1 NTANELPQLG
11 LGVWKAGNDE
21 VVSAIH
27 KALEVGYRSI
37 DTAAAYKNEDGVG
50 KALASAGV
58 PRDELFITTKL
69 WNDDQGDPLAA
80 LETSL
85 EKLKLDYVDL
95 YLIHWP
101 RPQQDQYVSAWR
113 ELIKL
118 REQGLVKSIG
128 VCNFHTP

>member
-1 NTANELPQLG
+1 MANQTVIKLQDGNVMPQLG

-50 KALASAGV
+50 TALVSAGV

-69 WNDDQGDPLAA
+69 WNDDQKRPREA
-80 LETSL
+80 LQESL
-85 EKLKLDYVDL
+85 EKLQLDFVDL
-95 YLIHWP
+95 YLSLIHISEP
-101 RPQQDQYVSAWR
+101 TRPY
-113 ELIKL
+113 
-118 REQGLVKSIG
+118 
-128 VCNFHTP
+128 

>member
-1 NTANELPQLG
+1 MANQTVIKLQDGNVMPQLG

-58 PRDELFITTKL
+58 PAMTFSSPRNCGMTIKTPRE
-69 WNDDQGDPLAA
+69 A
-80 LETSL
+80 LQESL
-85 EKLKLDYVDL
+85 ELQLDFVDL
-95 YLIHWP
+95 YLMHWP
-101 RPQQDQYVSAWR
+101 VPAIDHYVDAWKGMI
-113 ELIKL
+113 ELQK
-118 REQGLVKSIG
+118 RGW
-128 VCNFHTP
+128 

>member
-1 NTANELPQLG
+1 MANQTVIKLQDGNVMPQLG

-50 KALASAGV
+50 TALASAGV

-69 WNDDQGDPLAA
+69 WNDDQKRPREA
-80 LETSL
+80 LQESL
-85 EKLKLDYVDL
+85 EAPARFRRSVSDALAGSGY
-95 YLIHWP
+95 
-101 RPQQDQYVSAWR
+101 RP
-113 ELIKL
+113 L
-118 REQGLVKSIG
+118 R
-128 VCNFHTP
+128 